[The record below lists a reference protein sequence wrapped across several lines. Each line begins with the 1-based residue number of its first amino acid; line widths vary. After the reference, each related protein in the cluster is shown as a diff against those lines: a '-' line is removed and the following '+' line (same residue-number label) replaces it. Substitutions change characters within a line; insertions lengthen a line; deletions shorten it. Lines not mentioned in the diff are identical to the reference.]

1 MGKKKKDHKS
11 ALESERKKVLDE
23 AKLAEEEFRL
33 LDAARLYK
41 LASNLS
47 KDIGDLEL
55 ARELINKANVLKNRE
70 SRIRNKTKIEKQ
82 RLKAAKNIEKLE
94 RQITDALEIAEVAIT
109 EKRWDDA
116 SKYYNFAA
124 KYALE
129 MDEKERSEAFKKKA
143 ISLAQRGK

>member
-1 MGKKKKDHKS
+1 MGKQKKNQKN
-11 ALESERKKVLDE
+11 ALEAERKKVLDE
-23 AKLAEEEFRL
+23 AKLAEDEFRI

-47 KDIGDLEL
+47 KDIGDLEF
-55 ARELINKANVLKNRE
+55 ARELIDRSNELKNRE
-70 SRIRNKTKIEKQ
+70 LRIRNKAKIEKQ

-94 RQITDALEIAEVAIT
+94 GQINEALEIAEVAIT
-109 EKRWDDA
+109 EGRWDDA

-124 KYALE
+124 RYALE